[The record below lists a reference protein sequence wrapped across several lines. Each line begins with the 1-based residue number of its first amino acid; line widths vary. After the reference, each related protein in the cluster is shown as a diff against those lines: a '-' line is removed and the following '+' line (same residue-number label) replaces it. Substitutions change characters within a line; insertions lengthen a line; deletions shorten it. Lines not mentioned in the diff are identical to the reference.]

1 MNAPHLHLNLMR
13 ESEHRSSSPVRIRVM
28 LPVLA
33 LLAAVGCL
41 VWWAL
46 LFAQLLVIRGQV
58 TNLRSDLESKKVDHA
73 TILAQM
79 ASVRDLQAELDQLTA
94 YAHGRRTYGDMLA
107 HLAEVMPLHVQLT
120 SLAIPQAPFP
130 NLLAPGGRRPL
141 LGPTGTV
148 EKVTFRLTG
157 RTTKATPVTALME
170 SLEAPAFSRVLVID
184 KDPKSPQQSPK
195 ILSFRQ
201 DAAASENAV
210 RLLVFDIEY
219 RCADRRFEK

>member
-1 MNAPHLHLNLMR
+1 MNAPRLHLNLMR
-13 ESEHRSSSPVRIRVM
+13 ESEHRSSSPVRLRVM

-33 LLAAVGCL
+33 LLAAAGCL

-46 LFAQLLVIRGQV
+46 LFAQLLVMRGQA
-58 TNLRSDLESKKVDHA
+58 TNLRNDLESKKVDHA

-94 YAHGRRTYGDMLA
+94 YAHGRRAYGETLA

-120 SLAIPQAPFP
+120 SLVIPQAPLP
-130 NLLAPGGRRPL
+130 NLNLPGARRPL

-148 EKVTFRLTG
+148 ENVTLRLTG
-157 RTTKATPVTALME
+157 RTTKATPVSTLME
-170 SLEAPAFSRVLVID
+170 SLEAPAFSDVLVID
-184 KDPKSPQQSPK
+184 KDPKSLAQSPK
-195 ILSFRQ
+195 IISFRQ
-201 DAAASENAV
+201 DTAAVENAV